1 MIHIS
6 TPKKTKEQ
14 RSEIAISK
22 ILVLLYNIFT
32 CRNNGNRSR
41 KFSWTTGSILTR
53 KYSDTLSGSSP
64 ENSTRNCLCT
74 SLKTDFAVKSP
85 TTRGVLGATMPATA
99 LPTCVSPSIATV
111 FSNVLS
117 FRQASKG
124 ITLPS
129 ILFSHPVPSATRA
142 STTDF
147 TP

>member
-1 MIHIS
+1 MLHLS
-6 TPKKTKEQ
+6 TQKKAKVKN
-14 RSEIAISK
+14 SNSK
-22 ILVLLYNIFT
+22 LLVLLYNIFT
-32 CRNNGNRSR
+32 CRNNGNRSK

-53 KYSDTLSGSSP
+53 KYSNTLSGSSP
-64 ENSTRNCLCT
+64 ENSNRICLCT

-85 TTRGVLGATMPATA
+85 TTRGVLGATMPTTA
-99 LPTCVSPSIATV
+99 LPMCVSPSTATV
-111 FSNVLS
+111 FNNVLS